1 MVLTIV
7 SNVLRF
13 FCASGV
19 SYETACSHLYK
30 EFLGLNRVYQPCQI
44 VGVYA
49 GRLILLQASRLTQ
62 ELTSGGQLLVEQYHR
77 DVGRVLLSGGRQ
89 LGYSVNALLETFVP
103 VLRIV
108 QYKEVLDSR
117 DWRAQGERMSRV
129 RMLSRKGYAVDVH
142 IRRGHP

>member
-13 FCASGV
+13 LCASGV
-19 SYETACSHLYK
+19 SYETACSNLYK

-77 DVGRVLLSGGRQ
+77 DIGRVSLSGGQ
-89 LGYSVNALLETFVP
+89 LGYPVNALLETFIP
-103 VLRIV
+103 ALRIV
-108 QYKEVLDSR
+108 QYKGVLHSP
-117 DWRAQGERMSRV
+117 DWRGQGERASLV
-129 RMLSRKGYAVDVH
+129 RMLSGKGYAVDVH